1 MEYRRSFDG
10 ARITNPRGA
19 RELRQRFDTLV
30 AEEGV
35 GLELYWMKA
44 GDETVQYDSVEDF
57 CTSAMLPRAES
68 CGLYMASD
76 VLAERKLVAVD
87 SFGGIVDER
96 GEVSVRVDGFDE
108 GIALG
113 LVSYAKAC
121 LGVEAAGGR
130 RVANWRGVPR
140 SVFLAYAFDS
150 AGQEVAAFV
159 RELLELLDFA
169 VVSGEPFAPTG
180 VSDKIKDRIREQG
193 IAVCVFTEGEPPS
206 EGRPRY
212 SDWVRDEATFAAA
225 LGKPLF
231 VLVEESVGQIPGIH
245 GDLEYIRFG
254 RGDLARAGLKLLQ
267 GLREAGFAVSPKP
280 PPAEAPPVEGRGGMF
295 GWFGALLGRRPGGTK
310 DDG

>member
-1 MEYRRSFDG
+1 MEYRRSFEG

-19 RELRQRFDTLV
+19 RELRQRFDTLL
-30 AEEGV
+30 AEQGV
-35 GLELYWMKA
+35 GVESYQIRA
-44 GDETVQYDSVEDF
+44 GDETVEYDGVEDF
-57 CTSAMLPRAES
+57 CTSAMLPRAEG
-68 CGLYMASD
+68 CTLYMASG
-76 VLAERKLVAVD
+76 VLKERKQLVVH
-87 SFGGIVDER
+87 SSRGIVDEW
-96 GEVSVRVDGFDE
+96 GQVSVWVQGFDE

-121 LGVEAAGGR
+121 LGVEAAR
-130 RVANWRGVPR
+130 ARPILKWRGVPR
-140 SVFLAYAFDS
+140 SVFLGYAFDS

-159 RELLELLDFA
+159 RELLELLDFT
-169 VVSGEPFAPTG
+169 VTSGEPFAPTG
-180 VSDKIKDRIREQG
+180 VSDKIKDRIRDQG

-267 GLREAGFAVSPKP
+267 GLRQAGFAVSPKP
-280 PPAEAPPVEGRGGMF
+280 PPAEGRGGVI
-295 GWFGALLGRRPGGTK
+295 GWFGALLGRRPGGTR
-310 DDG
+310 DGG